1 MTFTLRQVTQRAG
14 GGEIVRTR
22 TIEAASISIGRGADC
37 DLQLADLAVGLRQ
50 AQMRQTGAGQ
60 VTVEANGNLSFEADG
75 KFVSKSTLE
84 VARRPHLI
92 FGSHSLDLEAGER
105 PGEIVITVARLDGA
119 EGQAGAGETETFSP
133 NAIGLNKRATAWV
146 LASLIALLCLGLP
159 IGAFFFNENVL
170 IHADRQWTSG
180 PLSRAHAFLEKDCK
194 TCHQA
199 AFVAVRDDACLT
211 CHRAGQSAK
220 TQQAMISQIHDWG
233 GPRTPLPVSSHADA
247 VRMLRAEPPPA
258 DLGGQVVRQFAIAF
272 NHPDARCASCHR
284 EHLDADGQKSMP
296 AKTPTTDRTSHSPV
310 RDRPVLA
317 MASNCADCHSAMKSR
332 LPDTTLIDTPEW
344 GRHPNF
350 RPLIVV
356 SPNGPQPTVRQ
367 IALSERPSEH
377 SGLKFPHS
385 LHLSATGGV
394 ARMGQVL
401 GLRRGA
407 DGALGCAAC
416 HQPDASGQGFKP
428 IEMTRDCSACH
439 SLAYAKV
446 GGTLQRL
453 PHAHPDQVVAALS
466 TYYGSGGG
474 GRSGSSDPV
483 ALPRRVPGLASPVM
497 GRSGPWQGSP
507 AALEAAVRRTFSPG
521 GACFDCHTVLP
532 PSRPGSLA
540 YGIAPVHLTDRY
552 LPSGAFNHAIAA
564 HRQDAAG
571 RETCGNCHKAQSSDH
586 AEDLLLPTIG
596 QCAQCHG
603 KTAPQAPQRASADCT
618 ECHGFHSP
626 AAPKER
632 EEPLPQTAALSRF
645 EGG

>member
-50 AQMRQTGAGQ
+50 AQMRQTGPGQ

-75 KFVSKSTLE
+75 KFVSKSMLE

-92 FGSHSLDLEAGER
+92 FGSHSLDLEPGER
-105 PGEIVITVARLDGA
+105 PGEIVVTVARLDRA

-146 LASLIALLCLGLP
+146 LVSLIALLCLGLP

-194 TCHQA
+194 TCHQS
-199 AFVAVRDDACLT
+199 AFVAVRDEACLT
-211 CHRAGQSAK
+211 CHRAGQSAQ
-220 TQQAMISQIHDWG
+220 TRQAMTSRIRAWG
-233 GPRTPLPVSSHADA
+233 GPRTPLPAAGHADA
-247 VRMLRAEPPPA
+247 IRLLRAEPEPG
-258 DLGGQVVRQFAIAF
+258 DLGGQVAHKVAIAF
-272 NHPDARCASCHR
+272 NHPNARCASCHR
-284 EHLDADGQKSMP
+284 EHLDADGQKSTP
-296 AKTPTTDRTSHSPV
+296 AKTPSPV
-310 RDRPVLA
+310 RDKPVLA
-317 MASNCADCHSAMKSR
+317 MAPNCADCHSAMKSK
-332 LPDTTLIDTPEW
+332 LPDTALSDTPDW
-344 GRHPNF
+344 GRHPDF
-350 RPLIVV
+350 RPLIVL
-356 SPNGPQPTVRQ
+356 SANGPNPTVRR
-367 IALSERPSEH
+367 IAMSERPSEH

-401 GLRRGA
+401 GLSRSA

-428 IEMTRDCSACH
+428 IEMTRDCGACH

-446 GGTLQRL
+446 DGVLQQL
-453 PHAHPDQVVAALS
+453 PHGHPDQVVAALS
-466 TYYGSGGG
+466 AYYGSGG
-474 GRSGSSDPV
+474 GRSGSSDQA
-483 ALPRRVPGLASPVM
+483 ALPRRVPGLASQVM
-497 GRSGPWQGSP
+497 GRSGAWQGSP
-507 AALEAAVRRTFSPG
+507 AALEAVVRRTFSPG

-564 HRQDAAG
+564 HRKDAAG
-571 RETCGNCHKAQSSDH
+571 RETCGDCHKAQRSDH
-586 AEDLLLPTIG
+586 AEDLLLPAIA
-596 QCAQCHG
+596 QCVQCHG
-603 KTAPQAPQRASADCT
+603 KTAPQAPQPASADCT

-626 AAPKER
+626 GAPKGR
-632 EEPLPQTAALSRF
+632 EEPLPQTAALARF